1 MLGLLRCIVSDLE
14 TEKNRKMQMTA
25 LFKLIKIKVDQEEPQ
40 SDKAA

>member
-14 TEKNRKMQMTA
+14 TENRKMQMTA